1 MRKAPIVLLLSLISS
16 TANAAPL
23 AVVDGQPITKSQVDA
38 ANPAAKTNPT
48 VAQSTLQTLINRA
61 LLLRQAKKEGIEDS
75 ASFQT
80 ALANEKSNL
89 LIQFTVNHYL
99 ALHPITD
106 KAIKARYAELVKT
119 APKEQYR
126 LREIAVPSYQDAVA
140 ILQDLKKGQSFS
152 ILAADHPDSPNPTLG
167 GELGWL
173 SDTQIAAPVLVH
185 IRKAN
190 TGEVVGP
197 IAVPEGFAVIQVLGK
212 RPAAVLP
219 LKAVR
224 AQLEVELR
232 NQETAQYLQK
242 LRAAAH
248 ITMDSSPQKGEKP

>member
-1 MRKAPIVLLLSLISS
+1 MRKAVMLLSLISS
-16 TANAAPL
+16 TALAAPL
-23 AVVDGQPITKSQVDA
+23 AVVDGQPITKAQVDA

-48 VAQSTLQTLINRA
+48 DAQSTLQTLINRT
-61 LLLRQAKKEGIEDS
+61 LLLQQAKKEGIEDS
-75 ASFQT
+75 PSFKT

-106 KAIKARYAELVKT
+106 EAIKARYAELVKT

-126 LREIAVPSYQDAVA
+126 LREIAIPSYQEAVA
-140 ILQDLKKGQSFS
+140 VLEDLKKGQSFS
-152 ILAADHPDSPNPTLG
+152 VLAADHPDSPNPTLG

-173 SDTQIAAPVLVH
+173 SDTQIAAPILAH

-197 IAVPEGFAVIQVLGK
+197 ITVPNGFVVIQVLGQ
-212 RPAAVLP
+212 RPAMVLP
-219 LKAVR
+219 LKDVR
-224 AQLEVELR
+224 PHLETDLR
-232 NQETAQYLQK
+232 NQETAQYVQK

-248 ITMDSSPQKGEKP
+248 IAMDSAPQKGKKP